1 MESGRNSRVA
11 SAFER
16 SIKIVMFGEQKVSYS
31 GVQPSGN
38 LTIGNYLGAIRN
50 FSTYSEQYKT
60 FYCVVDQHAIT
71 VRQVPAELRRRTYE
85 TLALYMAC
93 GLDPEKNTLY
103 VQSMVHEHAEL
114 AWILNCFT
122 MFGELS
128 RMTQFKDKS
137 ARHAD
142 NINAGLFTYPTLM
155 AADILLYQTDVVP
168 VGIDQ
173 KQHVELCR
181 DIAERFNQLYPGTFT
196 VPEPIIAKHGMK
208 IMSLAEPTK
217 KMSKSDENPN
227 AVVYILD
234 DRDTIIR
241 KFKRAV
247 TDSGAEIRY
256 AEDKP
261 GVSNLMTIYS
271 CFTGKT
277 MEEIEREFEGKGY
290 GDFKL
295 AVGEVTADALA
306 PVQARYNALLADK
319 AALEAQMKKG
329 AEEAS
334 WYARRTLSKVQKK
347 LGFVQVK

>member
-1 MESGRNSRVA
+1 MLGD
-11 SAFER
+11 
-16 SIKIVMFGEQKVSYS
+16 KKVVFS

-38 LTIGNYLGAIRN
+38 LTIGNYLGAIKN
-50 FSTYSEQYKT
+50 FSRFSEEYKT
-60 FYCVVDQHAIT
+60 FYCVVDLHSIT

-93 GLDPEKNTLY
+93 GLDEKKNTLF
-103 VQSMVHEHAEL
+103 VQSHVPQHAEL
-114 AWILNCFT
+114 GWMLNCYT

-137 ARHAD
+137 AKHSQ
-142 NINAGLFTYPTLM
+142 NINAGLFTYPALM

-181 DIAERFNQLYPGTFT
+181 DIATRFNQVFPDTFT
-196 VPEPIIAKHGMK
+196 IPQPMIAQNGKK
-208 IMSLAEPTK
+208 IMSLADPTK
-217 KMSKSDENPN
+217 KMSKSDENAN

-234 DRDTIIR
+234 DKDTIIR
-241 KFKRAV
+241 KFRRAV
-247 TDSGAEIRY
+247 TDSDTCVRFAEGKDGIN
-256 AEDKP
+256 
-261 GVSNLMTIYS
+261 NLMTIYS

-277 MEEIEREFEGKGY
+277 FEEIEREFDGRGY

-306 PVQARYNALLADK
+306 PVQQKFHELLADK
-319 AALEAQMKKG
+319 AGLEAQMRKG
-329 AEEAS
+329 AEEAAY
-334 WYARRTLSKVQKK
+334 YARKTLSKVQKK
-347 LGFVQVK
+347 LGFVPLPRG

>member
-1 MESGRNSRVA
+1 
-11 SAFER
+11 
-16 SIKIVMFGEQKVSYS
+16 MFGEQKVSYS

-50 FSTYSEQYKT
+50 FSDYSEKYKT
-60 FYCVVDQHAIT
+60 FYCVVDEHAIT

-114 AWILNCFT
+114 AWILNCYT

-137 ARHAD
+137 AKHAD

-208 IMSLAEPTK
+208 IMSLADPTK
-217 KMSKSDENPN
+217 KMSKSDENVN

-234 DRDTIIR
+234 DRDTMIR

-247 TDSGAEIRY
+247 TDSGSEVRY
-256 AEDKP
+256 SPDKP

-271 CFTGKT
+271 CFTGKS
-277 MEEIEREFEGKGY
+277 MEEIEREFDGKGY
-290 GDFKL
+290 GDFKA

-306 PVQARYNALLADK
+306 PVQSQFHALLADK
-319 AALEAQMKKG
+319 AVLEAQMKKG